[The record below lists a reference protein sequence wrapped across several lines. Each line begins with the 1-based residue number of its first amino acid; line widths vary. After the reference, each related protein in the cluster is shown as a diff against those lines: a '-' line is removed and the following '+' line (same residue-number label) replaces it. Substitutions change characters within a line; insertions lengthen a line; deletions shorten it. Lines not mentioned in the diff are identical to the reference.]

1 MLLGRILFWHIIIT
15 IWCKET
21 ILAILFSLLAIPG
34 LTNNQAIM
42 VVVGELWPGIMDL
55 LYLICMGAISVEV
68 LERLGMWVYSDI
80 MIHLVAEVPQIT
92 FNLLSFTGTIIFII
106 HHHHHH
112 HHLCKEQEDIST
124 LK

>member
-1 MLLGRILFWHIIIT
+1 
-15 IWCKET
+15 
-21 ILAILFSLLAIPG
+21 
-34 LTNNQAIM
+34 
-42 VVVGELWPGIMDL
+42 
-55 LYLICMGAISVEV
+55 
-68 LERLGMWVYSDI
+68 MWVYSDI

-112 HHLCKEQEDIST
+112 HLCKEQEDIST